1 MDPVTMDAL
10 IPMGLMQSPLGV
22 VMFDAELRVA
32 WVNEAAERLSG
43 GMLTNRWLGR
53 RLGELLPDMDADLI
67 EQSLRRVLA
76 TGEPVVDLEVSSRAG
91 GDLSGGDR
99 GNSRQNRSRGLER
112 RRRQRSGQALAR
124 QQPRIIFIRSSERR
138 QRRCR
143 AAAHLEHVSRRQ
155 SLADI

>member
-1 MDPVTMDAL
+1 MDAL

-91 GDLSGGDR
+91 GDLSGGCVWGCIPVPAARPGNEGAQGARTVR
-99 GNSRQNRSRGLER
+99 GGTGPAHRHARL
-112 RRRQRSGQALAR
+112 ALA
-124 QQPRIIFIRSSERR
+124 
-138 QRRCR
+138 
-143 AAAHLEHVSRRQ
+143 
-155 SLADI
+155 